1 MQPDEIT
8 TTTGLVFRAPDI
20 VPAPNSGRAPVYAT
34 DPGGWA
40 QYALLAGIVAAIA
53 IVVLLVWLESRR
65 KRAAQAGAASTRS
78 EPAADTSTNPSASER
93 Q

>member
-8 TTTGLVFRAPDI
+8 STTGRVFRAPDI

-40 QYALLAGIVAAIA
+40 QYALLAGIVVAIA
-53 IVVLLVWLESRR
+53 VIVLLVWLESRR
-65 KRAAQAGAASTRS
+65 RRAAQAGAASTRS
-78 EPAADTSTNPSASER
+78 EPVDDTSTNPSARDR

>member
-1 MQPDEIT
+1 MGPGDVT
-8 TTTGLVFRAPDI
+8 TTTELIIRAPDI

-40 QYALLAGIVAAIA
+40 QYALLGGIVAAIA
-53 IVVLLVWLESRR
+53 VIVLLIWLESRR

-78 EPAADTSTNPSASER
+78 EPDAETSTKPSSSDR